1 MRWCGVVCGWA
12 LMLTC
17 IAMPNSAGAVPPSSV
32 FCRCMGPDGVTQVYN
47 LSAGVP
53 QACSKHRYYSG
64 NAKVESLSANARN
77 AMCKTGKIPR
87 KLRSKSSKNLSKKG
101 KKVSSSSGKRTQDTA
116 RKKVSVPTAKGS
128 PPDTPFNAAI
138 VDASKTHD
146 IPVELIHAVIRV
158 ESNYNPDAVS
168 SAGAQG
174 LMQLM
179 PGTAS
184 DMKVADSFDPKQN
197 IMGGTKY
204 LRRLADH
211 YDGDIVKTLAAYH
224 AGFRAV
230 DKTGGIPY
238 EQTERY
244 VKKVLSHFY
253 KMQPAP

>member
-1 MRWCGVVCGWA
+1 MFQA
-12 LMLTC
+12 
-17 IAMPNSAGAVPPSSV
+17 SFYSS
-32 FCRCMGPDGVTQVYN
+32 M
-47 LSAGVP
+47 S
-53 QACSKHRYYSG
+53 
-64 NAKVESLSANARN
+64 AKVDALTANARN
-77 AMCKTGKIPR
+77 SMCKTGKIPR
-87 KLRSKSSKNLSKKG
+87 KIRSKKQKSSSKKTWN
-101 KKVSSSSGKRTQDTA
+101 SSSKSGTTESKPPRKR
-116 RKKVSVPTAKGS
+116 VSVPSKPGA
-128 PPDTPFNAAI
+128 PPDSPFNEAI
-138 VDASKTHD
+138 LEASQKHD

-179 PGTAS
+179 PGTAK
-184 DMKVADSFDPKQN
+184 DMKVDDSFNPTQN

-211 YDGDIVKTLAAYH
+211 YNGDIVKTLAAYH

-230 DKTGGIPY
+230 DKSGGILH

-253 KMQPAP
+253 KMRPSPKPRRRSTAMARKKEK